1 MKCAATWF
9 TLTPVGKAMDRCSG
23 DCSIRYLFQ
32 TNEPVHVL
40 ELITN
45 IEQRGIRTNY
55 LLREASDLA
64 VRLCC
69 APQVLESL
77 RILEEL
83 KMLRLQDL
91 VFGVLFELRRN

>member
-1 MKCAATWF
+1 VVHAHA
-9 TLTPVGKAMDRCSG
+9 RREG
-23 DCSIRYLFQ
+23 DGPLQRRLFDQ
-32 TNEPVHVL
+32 VPFSNNEPVHVL
-40 ELITN
+40 QPIAN
-45 IEQRGIRTNY
+45 IKQRGIRTNY

-91 VFGVLFELRRN
+91 VFGEPVELRRN